1 MTRRAGRVT
10 CCSGMSTTASPAAPG
25 APTTTPYVHC
35 TRDHFST
42 WRPTNVVA
50 SGCEQEHAIRRAMEL
65 TPNLKVTLPY
75 HADEALIE
83 KALGGV
89 QQ

>member
-1 MTRRAGRVT
+1 MACGRRK
-10 CCSGMSTTASPAAPG
+10 
-25 APTTTPYVHC
+25 
-35 TRDHFST
+35 
-42 WRPTNVVA
+42 
-50 SGCEQEHAIRRAMEL
+50 QEHAIRRAMEL